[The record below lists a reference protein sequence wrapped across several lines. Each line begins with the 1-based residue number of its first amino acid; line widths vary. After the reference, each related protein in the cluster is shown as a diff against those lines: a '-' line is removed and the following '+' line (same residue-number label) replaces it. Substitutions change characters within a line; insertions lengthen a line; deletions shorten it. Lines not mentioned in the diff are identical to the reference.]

1 MPTLYNPDGR
11 HTDYPASTGEMGL
24 IAYECPKFGYV
35 TSVLLQPDD
44 PQSLPI
50 FKRYAPSP

>member
-1 MPTLYNPDGR
+1 MEDILTMPPV
-11 HTDYPASTGEMGL
+11 AGEMGL